1 MINRAFIEL
10 ESVKGCASIAR
21 IDGSRISSNR
31 DDFVEE
37 NKLSYYIA
45 INTWLMI
52 VNEFSTPACLRLR
65 TVLHREGLVAT
76 IRRFADS
83 ADELVHG
90 LPVSDDLVRNVLH
103 DVEHKRQLKEQPR
116 FEKDRQIWDDPMA
129 TSLFICRYLKRFCPL
144 KADRYD
150 RDLIAD
156 FLRNQNRI
164 KMLQRR
170 EISQYMKH
178 FVTAQVAKIDFDS
191 LLEEIR
197 SLDETDLEITHGV
210 GFDAK
215 APLVSKLKAL
225 RRTHPSFF
233 YQPFG
238 VNMTPVAV
246 LEEDD
251 VSTFGHYN
259 DPYHPAKMATVPK
272 NYKTNRLIA
281 MEDTYRQ
288 ALAKAMFRIIEKY
301 LPEPLDLHNQVQNQ
315 EYARLGSL
323 DGQWATLDLHAAS
336 DSVSWVL
343 CKEIFPTE
351 FIQILEKIRPT
362 HIIVNGKARPIYAF
376 ATMGNAETFVI
387 ETIVFWSIVSAAC
400 EFAAIFGIPNSGHVI
415 VYGDDIICPTSVA
428 EIAVEWLEAFGFIVN
443 KEKSFYEFTSAYRE
457 SCGEEYHLGSC
468 VSSLYYPRF
477 TPRGTISNNS
487 VEISTYLGR
496 DGFTGEKYDS
506 TSRLVDLQ
514 HKLAYLSDTAS
525 SFVAEIIRE
534 ANPRMTCSP
543 FGTVCSDLWDYE
555 SRPVLGPV
563 PMGEMISER
572 ILERS
577 GDKFVTKEK
586 RRIKRIKSEH
596 QREGHSI
603 RVDSYRDVPKD
614 LVGERLYD
622 LYKYQQFLKH
632 GPTYDDLPIDV
643 GKAETVN
650 FNRLAGISSRP
661 VPYNKVAG
669 QASSKWVF
677 HF

>member
-1 MINRAFIEL
+1 MINRAYIEL
-10 ESVKGCASIAR
+10 ESVKGCAAIAR
-21 IDGSRISSNR
+21 IDGSRVSSSK
-31 DDFVEE
+31 DEYVEE

-45 INTWLMI
+45 INTWLML
-52 VNEFSTPACLRLR
+52 VNDFSTPAYLRLR

-90 LPVSDDLVRNVLH
+90 YPVSDDLVRNILH
-103 DVEHKRQLKEQPR
+103 DVEQRRKLKEQPR
-116 FEKDRQIWDDPMA
+116 FETDRKIWADPMA

-144 KADRYD
+144 KADLYD
-150 RDLIAD
+150 RALIED
-156 FLRNQNRI
+156 FLQNQNRI

-170 EISQYMKH
+170 EVSPYMKR
-178 FVTAQVAKIDFDS
+178 FVKQQIARIDFDNI
-191 LLEEIR
+191 LEEIR

-225 RRTHPSFF
+225 RRSHPSFF

-246 LEEDD
+246 TEESSCE
-251 VSTFGHYN
+251 VFGHYK
-259 DPYHPAKMATVPK
+259 DPYHPARMATVPK

-288 ALAKAMFRIIEKY
+288 ALAKAVFRIIDAH
-301 LPEPLDLHNQVQNQ
+301 LPKPLNLHDQGQNQ
-315 EYARLGSL
+315 DYARLGSL
-323 DGQWATLDLHAAS
+323 DGLWATIDLHAAS

-343 CKEIFPTE
+343 CKEIFPTR
-351 FIQILEKIRPT
+351 FIRVLEEIRPT

-400 EFAAIFGIPNSGHVI
+400 EFAAIFGIPNDGMVI
-415 VYGDDIICPTSVA
+415 VYGDDIICPTCVA
-428 EIAVEWLEAFGFIVN
+428 EIAIEWLEAFGFIVN
-443 KEKSFYEFTSAYRE
+443 KEKSFFELTSAYRE
-457 SCGEEYHLGSC
+457 SCGEEYHMGVC

-477 TPRGTISNNS
+477 APRGQISDTS
-487 VEISTYLGR
+487 VVLSDYISR
-496 DGFTGEKYDS
+496 DGFTGEMYDS

-525 SFVAEIIRE
+525 SFVAEIVRE

-563 PMGEMISER
+563 PLGEMVSER
-572 ILERS
+572 ILQRS
-577 GDKFVTKEK
+577 GNKFVTKEK
-586 RRIKRIKSEH
+586 RHIKRQKSEH
-596 QREGHSI
+596 MREGHSV
-603 RVDSYRDVPKD
+603 RVDSYRDMPKD
-614 LVGERLYD
+614 AVGERLYD

-632 GPTYDDLPIDV
+632 GPTYDEMNIV
-643 GKAETVN
+643 MGEYGTVN
-650 FNRLAGISSRP
+650 FNKLAGISSRP
-661 VPYNKVAG
+661 APYNRVAG

-677 HF
+677 HY